1 MFESK
6 VAIRDDDVVLSGF
19 SVSVSKL
26 KKKKASDV
34 ARRGR
39 RMARTLMFPRS

>member
-6 VAIRDDDVVLSGF
+6 VDTRDDDVVLSGF
-19 SVSVSKL
+19 SVSKL
-26 KKKKASDV
+26 KKKNASDV

-39 RMARTLMFPRS
+39 RTARNLMFIRS